1 LPADISFEFTKE
13 YRWSLHAADVM
24 DSMETGTIRRI
35 DGNVKNKGLITN
47 LLEGAALKCLPGGQR
62 RYPSLPYRRPAVTV
76 RHPEPGQHRR
86 AGTGCPGIVEKDKKK
101 ISSLF

>member
-1 LPADISFEFTKE
+1 LKKQVASGYKFEFTKE

-47 LLEGAALKCLPGGQR
+47 LLEGAALKCLAWWTKKV
-62 RYPSLPYRRPAVTV
+62 SIPAISATC
-76 RHPEPGQHRR
+76 RHSAPP
-86 AGTGCPGIVEKDKKK
+86 
-101 ISSLF
+101 